1 MSSTGKATA
10 MNLSHEQMDQIITD
24 HFGYEAADDI
34 GGVMGTLTSDAEHEV
49 IPSPVGAISDR
60 AQIRGYYEML
70 FGALTGERV
79 TPLRRLYGDDFIID
93 ETIWHGRVEDGRPFL
108 CDGKSGPV
116 SFRLLHVF
124 ELQDG
129 KIRREQA
136 WCDLAAIQRQLGC
149 TLT

>member
-1 MSSTGKATA
+1 

-70 FGALTGERV
+70 FGAVKGERV

-93 ETIWHGRVEDGRPFL
+93 ETIWHGQIEDGRPFL

-129 KIRREQA
+129 QIRREQA

>member
-70 FGALTGERV
+70 FGAVKGERV

-129 KIRREQA
+129 QIRREQA

>member
-70 FGALTGERV
+70 FGAVKGERV

-93 ETIWHGRVEDGRPFL
+93 ETIWHGQIEDGRPFL

-129 KIRREQA
+129 QIRREQA